1 MIFQHMKVK
10 DGATALMI
18 VVVGTALLKI
28 EIIENE
34 VFFIVKVW
42 AGLSCSTWVD
52 WREMVLWQI
61 IEFKFFV

>member
-1 MIFQHMKVK
+1 MIVSTRRLVCIFDNIWPLCEVLLQMIFQHMKVK

-34 VFFIVKVW
+34 VFFIVKV
-42 AGLSCSTWVD
+42 
-52 WREMVLWQI
+52 
-61 IEFKFFV
+61 